1 MKVKSNGRKM
11 NDNIHIN
18 VSHEVLVWA
27 RESLAMNRTQAS
39 ESTGI
44 SPKRMAQLESGEKQ
58 PSLEELK
65 AMSKT
70 YRRTIAM
77 LLLNK
82 PPKEKPL
89 PTDRRTVDSRELG
102 QFHEKTI
109 MAVRKARA
117 LTQLFIELREEMGI
131 PFPPFKLSASIQ
143 DNPKD
148 VATKV
153 RQFMQLDEIR
163 EIEHIRLALDG
174 YIERVES
181 LGIAVF
187 QLSLTQDN
195 VRGFAIVDDI
205 IPIIGIKRGGEP
217 PHSKIF
223 TLFHELGHI
232 LLNEGAMSDLS
243 LNPQWEIEKW
253 CNAFAAE
260 VLVPTAELFQMPL
273 VRQYNNE
280 GQKIWE
286 KKDLVELANHF
297 HVGPLAMLRSLL
309 ENGLTTKAFYKEKH
323 EQWNKPQFGR
333 AKHPEGR
340 NLAREAVQEKGK
352 TYIGLAFKAFDQN
365 RINIKDLSDF
375 LGVKLSYI
383 PKTRQLLNS

>member
-1 MKVKSNGRKM
+1 M
-11 NDNIHIN
+11 NDNIHIK

-27 RESLAMNRTQAS
+27 RESLALNRAQTS

-44 SPKRMAQLESGEKQ
+44 SPKRLVQLETGEKQ
-58 PSLEELK
+58 PTLEELK
-65 AMSKT
+65 AFSKT
-70 YRRTIAM
+70 YKRTIAT

-89 PTDRRTVDSRELG
+89 PQDRRTIDSKELG
-102 QFHEKTI
+102 HFHEKTI
-109 MAVRKARA
+109 MAVRKSRA
-117 LTQLFIELREEMGI
+117 LAQSFVELREEMGI
-131 PFPPFKLSASIQ
+131 PFSTFNLSASIQ
-143 DNPKD
+143 DNPKE
-148 VATKV
+148 VAGKI
-153 RQFMQLDEIR
+153 RHLLKLDEIR
-163 EIEHIRLALDG
+163 EIENIRDALEA
-174 YIERVES
+174 YIEKIES

-187 QLSLTQDN
+187 QLSLTQDY

-217 PHSKIF
+217 QHSKTF

-232 LLNEGAMSDLS
+232 LLNEGAISDLS
-243 LNPQWEIEKW
+243 LNSQWELEKW

-260 VLVPTAELFQMPL
+260 VLVPTSELLQMSL
-273 VRQYNNE
+273 VQQYNNQ
-280 GQKIWE
+280 GRKIWV
-286 KKDLVELANHF
+286 KKDLVDLGNHF
-297 HVGPLAMLRSLL
+297 HLGPLAILRSLL

-323 EQWNKPQFGR
+323 EKWNKPQFGR
-333 AKHPEGR
+333 AKNPEGR

-383 PKTRQLLNS
+383 PKTRQLLNV

>member
-1 MKVKSNGRKM
+1 L

-27 RESLAMNRTQAS
+27 RESLALNRTQAS
-39 ESTGI
+39 TSTGI
-44 SPKRMAQLESGEKQ
+44 SPNRMIQLESGEKQ
-58 PSLEELK
+58 PTLEELRSF
-65 AMSKT
+65 SKT
-70 YRRTIAM
+70 YKRTIAT
-77 LLLNK
+77 LLLNR

-89 PTDRRTVDSRELG
+89 PNDRRTIDSKKLG

-117 LTQLFIELREEMGI
+117 LAQSFVELREEMGI
-131 PFPPFKLSASIQ
+131 PFPLFKLTALIT
-143 DNPKD
+143 DNPQH
-148 VATKV
+148 VAGKI
-153 RQFMQLDEIR
+153 RQLLKLNEIR
-163 EIEHIRLALDG
+163 EIGNIRFALEA
-174 YIERVES
+174 YIERIES
-181 LGIAVF
+181 FGVAVF

-217 PHSKIF
+217 PHSKTF

-232 LLNEGAMSDLS
+232 LLNEGAISDLS
-243 LNPQWEIEKW
+243 LNPQWELEKW

-260 VLVPTAELFQMPL
+260 VLVPTSELLQMSIL
-273 VRQYNNE
+273 REYQE
-280 GQKIWE
+280 QSQKIWA
-286 KKDLVELANHF
+286 KKDLVDLANHF

-323 EQWNKPQFGR
+323 EKWNKPQFGR
-333 AKHPEGR
+333 AKNPEGR
-340 NLAREAVQEKGK
+340 NLAKEAVQEKGK

-383 PKTRQLLNS
+383 PKTRQLLNA